1 MKQKINWTN
10 HFIELLVVVIGIT
23 IAFML
28 ENWRQNSAYDELE
41 QKYLNSLKSDL
52 MSDKQLLD
60 STVSYVEKQNSI
72 LGEFVAEIRTGNV
85 IKQKAE
91 EMIPQVLISHGFAP
105 KQATYQSITNS
116 GNLDI
121 INDYKLLES
130 LASYYNSYDE
140 LTIKEKI
147 LYDYQLK
154 FVLPFVYEN
163 VDFLS
168 GEIVDK
174 SAINGFEFK
183 NIVTGYYTLVG
194 QNLEV
199 YRNYKEA
206 NKELLEKIEQHLD

>member
-140 LTIKEKI
+140 LSIKEKI

>member
-1 MKQKINWTN
+1 MKQKIQWKN

-28 ENWRQNSAYDELE
+28 ENWRQENANKELE
-41 QKYLNSLKSDL
+41 QKYLSSLKSDL
-52 MSDKQLLD
+52 TSDKKLLG
-60 STVSYVEKQNSI
+60 STISSVEKQSSI
-72 LGEFVAEIRTGNV
+72 LGEFVAEIGIGNV
-85 IKQKAE
+85 SKQKAE

-116 GNLDI
+116 GNLNI
-121 INDYKLLES
+121 INDYKLIES

-140 LTIKEKI
+140 LSIKEKV

-168 GEIVDK
+168 GEIVNK

-183 NIVTGYYTLVG
+183 NIVTGYYTLLR

-199 YRNYKEA
+199 YKNYEQA
-206 NKELLEKIEQHLD
+206 NKELLEIINKYLN